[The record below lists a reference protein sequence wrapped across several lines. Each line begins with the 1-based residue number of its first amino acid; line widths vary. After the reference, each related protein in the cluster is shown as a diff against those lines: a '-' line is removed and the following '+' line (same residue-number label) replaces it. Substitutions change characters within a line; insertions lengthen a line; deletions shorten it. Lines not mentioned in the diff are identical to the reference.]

1 MCIGSIQQ
9 IYSFLQKTLN
19 RSKWNLLSCLFLFS
33 ESASQQQ
40 GEHDLI
46 LDKLTLVLV
55 FFNPQYTI
63 QGQTVN
69 LTAPW
74 SQALLSILWLLVWHF
89 QYNLFHLAGSFS
101 ADCLYFITSL
111 FVKQPFL
118 MVVIQVWSGNTT
130 EQKERC
136 FTSMNIPQFAFED
149 EFTVVGLW
157 IQIFL

>member
-1 MCIGSIQQ
+1 MRRSFNDFLNHFTIYWFIFIYTFKHMIIYFMCSLFLYIYYWTCMGSIQQ

-74 SQALLSILWLLVWHF
+74 SQALLSTTLAPLCDIFSITCFILLEV
-89 QYNLFHLAGSFS
+89 S
-101 ADCLYFITSL
+101 APTVSTSL
-111 FVKQPFL
+111 LPSLLNSHFL
-118 MVVIQVWSGNTT
+118 W
-130 EQKERC
+130 
-136 FTSMNIPQFAFED
+136 
-149 EFTVVGLW
+149 
-157 IQIFL
+157 